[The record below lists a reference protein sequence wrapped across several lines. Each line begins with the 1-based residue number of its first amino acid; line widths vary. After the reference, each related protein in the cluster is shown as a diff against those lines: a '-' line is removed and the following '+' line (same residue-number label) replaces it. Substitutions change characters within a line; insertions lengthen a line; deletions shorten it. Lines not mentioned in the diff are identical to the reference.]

1 MSSQKNMIAE
11 TAKIIRG
18 LSMDGVQRA
27 NSGHPGMPMGMA
39 DIAAVLWTNHLNHN
53 PNNPAWF
60 NRDRFVLSNGHG
72 SMLIYSLLHLYG
84 YDLSIDDLKA
94 FRQWGSKTPGHPE
107 NHVTPGVETTTGPLG
122 QGIANAVGMAM
133 AEESLAGRYN
143 KEDNNIIDHFTY
155 AFIGDGDLEEGISH
169 EACSLAGH
177 HKLGKLVVLYDDNN
191 ITIDGE
197 TNLSFT
203 EDTAKRFEAYGW
215 HVQKCDGHDLEAIDA
230 AIDAAKEATDKPS
243 IIACKTVIGFG
254 SPKKAGTSSA
264 HGEPL
269 GAEELAITKT
279 KLGLPLE
286 DFYVSDEVKEFC
298 LASGNEGVEA
308 QEEWDLQLANY
319 TNLHADSAAEL
330 KDLIAGNLDE
340 SKITL
345 PTFEVGKAV
354 ATRGASGDVL
364 NAIASKIPALIG
376 GSADLSPSNKTF
388 PKSETAFSPEN
399 RAGRYIHYGIREHA
413 MAAIMNGMNL
423 HGGVI
428 PYSGTFFVFSDYM
441 RPAMRMAS
449 LMNVQSIYVLTHDSI
464 GLGEDGPTHQPESQL
479 VSLRSIPNMSV
490 MRPMC
495 ADETAQAWKLA
506 LLNTTGPT
514 CLVLTRQNLPVLDRT
529 SGTYASAEMTA
540 KGAYV
545 LTEDEGFNV
554 ILMASGSE
562 VEIALD
568 AKDTLND
575 EGIKVRVVSVPAME
589 LFDAQSDEYKEEVL
603 PRNGSVRVA
612 IEAGS
617 TMPWHKYVGIKGA
630 VIGMDSFGA
639 SAPYK
644 VLYEKFGITAENVV
658 KEVKNRI

>member
-84 YDLSIDDLKA
+84 YDLSIDDLKD

-133 AEESLAGRYN
+133 AEASLAGRYN
-143 KEDNNIIDHFTY
+143 EDDNSIIDHHTY
-155 AFIGDGDLEEGISH
+155 VFIGDGDLEEGISH

-177 HKLGKLVVLYDDNN
+177 HKLGKLVVLYDDNS
-191 ITIDGE
+191 ITIDGD
-197 TNLSFT
+197 TSLSFT
-203 EDTAKRFEAYGW
+203 ENTAQRFESYGW
-215 HVQKCDGHDLEAIDA
+215 HVQACDGHDLEAIDA
-230 AIDAAKEATDKPS
+230 AIDAAKEVTDKPS

-269 GAEELAITKT
+269 GAEEIAITKGI
-279 KLGLPLE
+279 LGLPLE

-298 LASGNEGVEA
+298 LASGNEGVEIE
-308 QEEWDLQLANY
+308 EEWDLQFSNFA
-319 TNLHADSAAEL
+319 NLHPESADEL
-330 KDLIAGNLDE
+330 RNLISG
-340 SKITL
+340 KIDPSSNTL
-345 PTFEVGKAV
+345 PTFEAGKSV

-364 NAIASKIPALIG
+364 NAIVSSIPALIG

-388 PKSETAFSPEN
+388 PKSETAFTPEN
-399 RAGRYIHYGIREHA
+399 STGRYIHYGIREHA
-413 MAAIMNGMNL
+413 MGAIMNGMNL
-423 HGGVI
+423 HGGVV

-441 RPAMRMAS
+441 RPAMRMAA
-449 LMNVQSIYVLTHDSI
+449 LMNVQAIYVLTHDSI
-464 GLGEDGPTHQPESQL
+464 GLGEDGPTHQPESHL
-479 VSLRSIPNMSV
+479 VSLRSIPNMLV
-490 MRPMC
+490 LRPMC
-495 ADETAQAWKLA
+495 ADETTQAWKIA
-506 LLNTTGPT
+506 LENTTGPSS
-514 CLVLTRQNLPVLDRT
+514 LVLTRQNLPVLDR
-529 SGTYASAEMTA
+529 SKGVYASAENTA

-545 LTEDEGFNV
+545 LTEDEGYSV
-554 ILMASGSE
+554 ILMGSGSE

-568 AKDTLND
+568 AKDILND
-575 EGIKVRVVSVPAME
+575 EGIKVRVVSVPSME
-589 LFDAQSDEYKEEVL
+589 LFEKQSVEYKNSVL

-612 IEAGS
+612 VEAGA
-617 TMPWHKYVGIKGA
+617 TMPWYKYVGIEGA
-630 VIGMDSFGA
+630 VVGMDSFGA

-644 VLYEKFGITAENVV
+644 VLYEKFGITPAHVV
-658 KEVKNRI
+658 EEVKSRI

>member
-1 MSSQKNMIAE
+1 MIAE

-18 LSMDGVQRA
+18 LSMDGVQKA

-84 YDLSIDDLKA
+84 YDLSIDDLKE

-107 NHVTPGVETTTGPLG
+107 NFMTSGIETTTGPLG
-122 QGIANAVGMAM
+122 QGISNAVGMAM
-133 AEESLAGRYN
+133 AEVSLAGRYN
-143 KEDNNIIDHFTY
+143 KEDNNIVDHYTY
-155 AFIGDGDLEEGISH
+155 CFIGDGDLEEGISH

-191 ITIDGE
+191 ITIDGD
-197 TNLSFT
+197 TSLSFS
-203 EDTAKRFEAYGW
+203 EDTLKRFESYGW
-215 HVQKCDGHDLEAIDA
+215 HVQACDGHDLEAIDN
-230 AIDAAKEATDKPS
+230 AIDGAKAEEGKPS
-243 IIACKTVIGFG
+243 LIACKTTIGFG

-269 GAEELAITKT
+269 GAEEIIITKT
-279 KLGLPLE
+279 KLGLPLV

-298 LASGNEGVEA
+298 LASGNEGVNA
-308 QEEWDLQLANY
+308 EEDWNMQLANY
-319 TNLHADSAAEL
+319 TNLHADAAIEFKAL
-330 KDLIAGNLDE
+330 IRGGVKDFE
-340 SKITL
+340 FEM
-345 PTFEVGKAV
+345 PTFTPGKSI
-354 ATRGASGDVL
+354 ATRGASGAVL
-364 NAIASKIPALIG
+364 DAIVSKIPSLIG

-388 PKSETAFSPEN
+388 PKSEVAFTPED
-399 RAGRYIHYGIREHA
+399 RAGRYVHYGVREHA
-413 MAAIMNGMNL
+413 MGAIMNGMFL

-428 PYSGTFFVFSDYM
+428 PYAGTFFVFSDYF
-441 RPAMRMAS
+441 RPAMRMAA
-449 LMNVQSIYVLTHDSI
+449 LMNVQAIYVLTHDSI
-464 GLGEDGPTHQPESQL
+464 GLGEDGPTHQPESHL
-479 VSLRSIPNMSV
+479 ASLRSIPNMSV
-490 MRPMC
+490 IRPMC
-495 ADETAQAWKLA
+495 ADETVYAWKMGLE
-506 LLNTTGPT
+506 NITGPT
-514 CLVLTRQNLPVLDRT
+514 SLVLTRQNLPVLDRT
-529 SGTYASAEMTA
+529 TGVYASAENAM

-554 ILMASGSE
+554 ILMGSGSE

-575 EGIKVRVVSVPAME
+575 AGIKVRVVSVPAME
-589 LFDAQSDEYKEEVL
+589 TFEKQSDEYKASVL
-603 PRNGSVRVA
+603 PDNGSVRVA

-617 TMPWHKYVGIKGA
+617 TMPWYKYVGLKGA
-630 VIGMDSFGA
+630 VVGMDSFGA

-644 VLYEKFGITAENVV
+644 VLYEKFGITPEKVVSLV
-658 KEVKNRI
+658 KERL

>member
-1 MSSQKNMIAE
+1 MIAE

-53 PNNPAWF
+53 PNNPKWF

-84 YDLSIDDLKA
+84 YDMTIDDLKG

-107 NHVTPGVETTTGPLG
+107 NFVTSGVETTTGPLG

-133 AEESLAGRYN
+133 AEASLAGRYN
-143 KEDNNIIDHFTY
+143 REDNNIVDHFTY
-155 AFIGDGDLEEGISH
+155 CFVGDGDLEEGISH

-177 HKLGKLVVLYDDNN
+177 HKLGKLVVLYDDND
-191 ITIDGE
+191 ITIDGD
-197 TNLSFT
+197 TGLSFS
-203 EDTAKRFEAYGW
+203 EDTLKRFESYGW
-215 HVQKCDGHDLEAIDA
+215 HVQKCDGHDLDAIDA
-230 AIDAAKEATDKPS
+230 AIDTAKAEEGMPS
-243 IIACKTVIGFG
+243 IIACKTTIGFG

-269 GAEELAITKT
+269 GAEELAITKQAI
-279 KLGLPLE
+279 GLPLE

-308 QEEWDLQLANY
+308 EEDWNMQLANY
-319 TNLHADSAAEL
+319 TNLHPDSAKEL
-330 KDLIAGNLDE
+330 KALIEGGVAQFDFE
-340 SKITL
+340 M
-345 PTFEVGKAV
+345 PTFEAGSSM
-354 ATRGASGDVL
+354 ATRAASGKVL
-364 NAIASKIPALIG
+364 DAIAAKIPALIG

-388 PKSETAFSPEN
+388 PKTEVAFTPED
-399 RAGRYIHYGIREHA
+399 RAGRYVHYGIREHG
-413 MAAIMNGMNL
+413 MGAIMNGMFL

-428 PYSGTFFVFSDYM
+428 PYAGTFFVFSDYF

-449 LMNVQSIYVLTHDSI
+449 LMSAQAIYVLTHDSI
-464 GLGEDGPTHQPESQL
+464 GLGEDGPTHQPESHL

-490 MRPMC
+490 IRPMC
-495 ADETAQAWKLA
+495 ADETAAAWQMA
-506 LLNTTGPT
+506 LENTTGPT
-514 CLVLTRQNLPVLDRT
+514 SLVLTRQNLPVLDRKT
-529 SGTYASAEMTA
+529 GEYASADNTA
-540 KGAYV
+540 KGMYV
-545 LTEDEGFNV
+545 LTEDEGYNV

-568 AKDTLND
+568 AKKSLNND
-575 EGIKVRVVSVPAME
+575 GIKVRVVSAPTLEAFE
-589 LFDAQSDEYKEEVL
+589 KQSAEYKESVL
-603 PRNGSVRVA
+603 PDNGAVRVA
-612 IEAGS
+612 VEAGS
-617 TMPWHKYVGIKGA
+617 TMPWHKYVGLNGGI
-630 VIGMDSFGA
+630 VGMDSFGA

-644 VLYEKFGITAENVV
+644 VLYEKFGITSENVV
-658 KEVKNRI
+658 NQVKERL

>member
-1 MSSQKNMIAE
+1 MSLSKNMIAE

-53 PNNPAWF
+53 PNNPDWF

-84 YDLSIDDLKA
+84 YDLTIDDLKE

-107 NHVTPGVETTTGPLG
+107 NHITPGIETTTGPLG

-143 KEDNNIIDHFTY
+143 KDNNNIVAHYTY
-155 AFIGDGDLEEGISH
+155 AFCGDGDLEEGISH

-177 HKLGKLVVLYDDNN
+177 HKLGKLVVLYDDND
-191 ITIDGE
+191 ITIDGD
-197 TNLSFT
+197 TSLSFSEET
-203 EDTAKRFEAYGW
+203 LKRFEAYGW
-215 HVQKCDGHDLEAIDA
+215 HVLAVDGHNLEAIDA
-230 AIDAAKEATDKPS
+230 AIDAAKEEEGKPTL
-243 IIACKTVIGFG
+243 IACKTTIGFG

-269 GAEELAITKT
+269 GVEEIIVTKT
-279 KLGLPLE
+279 AMGLPLE

-308 QEEWDLQLANY
+308 EEEWNLQLSNFA
-319 TNLHADSAAEL
+319 NLHPDAASEL
-330 KDLIAGNLDE
+330 KTIIKGGVEAFDFE
-340 SKITL
+340 L
-345 PTFEVGKAV
+345 PTYEPGNSV
-354 ATRGASGDVL
+354 ATRSASGDVL
-364 NAIASKIPALIG
+364 NAIVSKIPSLIG

-388 PKSETAFSPEN
+388 PKSEVAFSPED
-399 RAGRYIHYGIREHA
+399 RAGRYVHYGIREHA
-413 MAAIMNGMNL
+413 MGAIMNGMNL

-441 RPAMRMAS
+441 RPAMRMAA
-449 LMNVQSIYVLTHDSI
+449 LMNVQAIYVLTHDSI
-464 GLGEDGPTHQPESQL
+464 GLGEDGPTHQPESHL
-479 VSLRSIPNMSV
+479 ASLRSIPNMTV
-490 MRPMC
+490 IRPMC
-495 ADETAQAWKLA
+495 ADETAQAWKMA
-506 LLNTTGPT
+506 LENTTGPT
-514 CLVLTRQNLPVLDRT
+514 SLVLTRQNLPVLDRSAGKYT
-529 SGTYASAEMTA
+529 SAENTA

-545 LTEDEGFNV
+545 ITEDTDFTV

-562 VEIALD
+562 VEIALE

-575 EGIKVRVVSVPAME
+575 EGIKVRVVSVPTME
-589 LFDAQSDEYKEEVL
+589 AFEKQSKEYKESVF
-603 PRNGSVRVA
+603 PNNGSIRVA
-612 IEAGS
+612 VEAGA
-617 TMPWHKYVGIKGA
+617 TMPWYKYVGLDGA
-630 VIGMDSFGA
+630 VVGMDSFGA

-644 VLYEKFGITAENVV
+644 VLYEKFGITAESVVNKV
-658 KEVKNRI
+658 KERM

>member
-84 YDLSIDDLKA
+84 YDLSIDDLKD

-133 AEESLAGRYN
+133 AEASLAGRYN
-143 KEDNNIIDHFTY
+143 KENNNIVDHYTY

-177 HKLGKLVVLYDDNN
+177 HQLGKLVVLYDDNS
-191 ITIDGE
+191 ITIDGD

-203 EDTAKRFEAYGW
+203 EDTLKRFESYGW
-215 HVQKCDGHDLEAIDA
+215 HVQSCDGHDLDAIDS
-230 AIDAAKEATDKPS
+230 AIDAAKEEMQKPS

-269 GAEELAITKT
+269 GAEEIAITKT
-279 KLGLPLE
+279 AIGLPLE
-286 DFYVSDEVKEFC
+286 DFYVSTEVKEFC
-298 LASGNEGVEA
+298 LASGNEGVETE
-308 QEEWDLQLANY
+308 EEWNLQLSNY
-319 TNLHADSAAEL
+319 ANLHVDEAKEL
-330 KDLIAGNLDE
+330 KGIIAGEMDLSN
-340 SKITL
+340 ITL
-345 PTFEVGKAV
+345 PTYEVGKGV
-354 ATRGASGDVL
+354 ATRSASGDVL
-364 NAIASKIPALIG
+364 NAIASQIPALIG

-388 PKSETAFSPEN
+388 PKSETAFSVEN

-413 MAAIMNGMNL
+413 MAAIMNGMSL
-423 HGGVI
+423 HGGVV

-449 LMNVQSIYVLTHDSI
+449 LMNVQAIYVLTHDSI

-479 VSLRSIPNMSV
+479 VSLRSIPNMLV

-506 LLNTTGPT
+506 LENKTGPS

-529 SGTYASAEMTA
+529 EGNYASAELTA

-554 ILMASGSE
+554 ILMGSGSE
-562 VEIALD
+562 VEIALE
-568 AKDTLND
+568 AKATLNA
-575 EGIKVRVVSVPAME
+575 EGIKVRVVSVPTME
-589 LFDAQSDEYKEEVL
+589 LFEKQTEEYKESVL

-617 TMPWHKYVGIKGA
+617 TMPWYKYVGIKGG

-644 VLYEKFGITAENVV
+644 VLYEKFGITSAHVV
-658 KEVKNRI
+658 EEVKNRI

>member
-1 MSSQKNMIAE
+1 MIAE

-18 LSMDGVQRA
+18 LSMDGVQKA

-84 YDLSIDDLKA
+84 YDLSIDDLKG

-107 NHVTPGVETTTGPLG
+107 NFITPGVETTTGPLG

-133 AEESLAGRYN
+133 AEASLAGRYN
-143 KEDNNIIDHFTY
+143 KEDNNIVDHYTY
-155 AFIGDGDLEEGISH
+155 CFIGDGDLEEGISH

-191 ITIDGE
+191 ITIDGD

-203 EDTAKRFEAYGW
+203 EDTLKRFESYGW
-215 HVQKCDGHDLEAIDA
+215 HVQTCDGHDLDAIDS
-230 AIDAAKEATDKPS
+230 AIDAAKEEEGKPS
-243 IIACKTVIGFG
+243 IIACKTTIGFG

-269 GAEELAITKT
+269 GAEELAITK
-279 KLGLPLE
+279 KALGLPLE

-298 LASGNEGVEA
+298 LASGNEGVDA
-308 QEEWDLQLANY
+308 EEDWNMQLANY
-319 TNLHADSAAEL
+319 TNLHPESALEFKLVMKGGVADYDFEM
-330 KDLIAGNLDE
+330 
-340 SKITL
+340 
-345 PTFEVGKAV
+345 PTFEAGSSM
-354 ATRGASGDVL
+354 ATRAASGKVL
-364 NAIASKIPALIG
+364 DAIVSKIPSLIG

-388 PKSETAFSPEN
+388 PKTETALTPED
-399 RAGRYIHYGIREHA
+399 RAGRYVHYGIREHG
-413 MAAIMNGMNL
+413 MGAIMNGMFL

-428 PYSGTFFVFSDYM
+428 PYAGTFFVFSDYF

-449 LMNVQSIYVLTHDSI
+449 LMGVQAIYVLTHDSI
-464 GLGEDGPTHQPESQL
+464 GLGEDGPTHQPESHL

-490 MRPMC
+490 IRPMC
-495 ADETAQAWKLA
+495 ADETAAAWKMA
-506 LLNTTGPT
+506 LENTTGPT
-514 CLVLTRQNLPVLDRT
+514 SLVLTRQNLPVLDRT
-529 SGTYASAEMTA
+529 SGTYASAENTA

-545 LTEDEGFNV
+545 LTEDEGYNV
-554 ILMASGSE
+554 ILMGSGSE

-568 AKDTLND
+568 AKEALNND
-575 EGIKVRVVSVPAME
+575 GIKVRVVSVPAME
-589 LFDAQSDEYKEEVL
+589 AFEKQSDEYKASVL
-603 PRNGSVRVA
+603 PDNGSVRVA
-612 IEAGS
+612 VEAGS
-617 TMPWHKYVGIKGA
+617 TMPWHKYVGLKGGI
-630 VIGMDSFGA
+630 VGMDSFGA

-644 VLYEKFGITAENVV
+644 VLYEKFGITPDRVVSMV
-658 KEVKNRI
+658 KERL

>member
-1 MSSQKNMIAE
+1 MIAE

-53 PNNPAWF
+53 PSNPKWF

-84 YDLSIDDLKA
+84 YDLTIDDLKD

-107 NHVTPGVETTTGPLG
+107 NHITPGVETTTGPLG

-133 AEESLAGRYN
+133 AEASLAGRFN
-143 KEDNNIIDHFTY
+143 QEDNQIIDHFTY
-155 AFIGDGDLEEGISH
+155 VFVGDGDLEEGISH

-191 ITIDGE
+191 ITIDGD
-197 TNLSFT
+197 TNLSFS
-203 EDTAKRFEAYGW
+203 EDTLKRFESYGW
-215 HVQKCDGHDLEAIDA
+215 HVQSCDGHDLDAVDKAID
-230 AIDAAKEATDKPS
+230 IAKEETEKPS
-243 IIACKTVIGFG
+243 IIACKTTIGFG

-269 GAEELAITKT
+269 GAEELEITK
-279 KLGLPLE
+279 KAIGLPLE
-286 DFYVSDEVKEFC
+286 DFYVSEEVATFCKESGDE
-298 LASGNEGVEA
+298 GIEA
-308 QEEWDLQLANY
+308 EEEWNMQLSNY
-319 TNLHADSAAEL
+319 
-330 KDLIAGNLDE
+330 GNLYPELGRQLNALISGDADY
-340 SKITL
+340 SDLDL
-345 PTFEVGKAV
+345 PQFETGKSV

-364 NAIASKIPALIG
+364 NAVAEKIPALIG

-388 PKSETAFSPEN
+388 PKSETAFTPDN
-399 RAGRYIHYGIREHA
+399 RDGRYVHYGIREHA
-413 MAAIMNGMNL
+413 MGAIMNGMNL

-428 PYSGTFFVFSDYM
+428 PYAGTFFVFSDYM
-441 RPAMRMAS
+441 RPAMRMAA
-449 LMNVQSIYVLTHDSI
+449 LMNVQAIYVLTHDSI
-464 GLGEDGPTHQPESQL
+464 GLGEDGPTHQPESHL

-490 MRPMC
+490 IRPMC

-506 LLNTTGPT
+506 LENTTGPT
-514 CLVLTRQNLPVLDRT
+514 SLVLTRQNLPVLDRGN
-529 SGTYASAEMTA
+529 GTYASAEHTA

-545 LTEDEGFNV
+545 LTEDEGYTAI
-554 ILMASGSE
+554 ILASGSE
-562 VEIALD
+562 VEIALE
-568 AKDTLND
+568 AKETLNAK
-575 EGIKVRVVSVPAME
+575 GVKVRVVSVPSMD
-589 LFDAQSDEYKEEVL
+589 LFEKQSSEYKNEVL
-603 PRNGSVRVA
+603 PASCINRVA
-612 IEAGS
+612 VEAGS
-617 TMPWHKYVGIKGA
+617 TMPWYKYVGMNGGI
-630 VIGMDSFGA
+630 VGMDTFGA

-658 KEVKNRI
+658 KEVMDRV

>member
-1 MSSQKNMIAE
+1 MSSSKNMIAE

-53 PNNPAWF
+53 PNNPSWF

-84 YDLSIDDLKA
+84 YDLTIDDLKD

-133 AEESLAGRYN
+133 AEASLGGRYN
-143 KEDNNIIDHFTY
+143 KEDNNIIDHYTY

-191 ITIDGE
+191 ITIDGD
-197 TNLSFT
+197 TSLSFT
-203 EDTAKRFEAYGW
+203 EDTLKRFESYGW
-215 HVQKCDGHDLEAIDA
+215 HVLACDGHDLEAIDT
-230 AIDAAKEATDKPS
+230 AIDAAKEETEKPTL
-243 IIACKTVIGFG
+243 IACKTTIGFG

-269 GAEELAITKT
+269 GAEEIIVTKT
-279 KLGLPLE
+279 AIGLPLE

-308 QEEWDLQLANY
+308 EEDWNMQLANF
-319 TNLHADSAAEL
+319 TNLYPEVSTEL
-330 KDLIAGNLDE
+330 KAIIKGGVDAFDFELPKYEAGA
-340 SKITL
+340 SI
-345 PTFEVGKAV
+345 

-364 NAIASKIPALIG
+364 NAIASKIPSLIG

-388 PKSETAFSPEN
+388 PKSEVAFTPED
-399 RAGRYIHYGIREHA
+399 RAGRYVHYGIREHA
-413 MAAIMNGMNL
+413 MGAIMNGMTL
-423 HGGVI
+423 HGGII

-441 RPAMRMAS
+441 RPAMRMAA

-464 GLGEDGPTHQPESQL
+464 GLGEDGPTHQPESHL
-479 VSLRSIPNMSV
+479 VSLRSIPNMLV
-490 MRPMC
+490 IRPMC
-495 ADETAQAWKLA
+495 AEETAQAWKMA
-506 LLNTTGPT
+506 LENTTGPT
-514 CLVLTRQNLPVLDRT
+514 SLVLTRQNLPVLDRA
-529 SGTYASAEMTA
+529 SGTYAPAENA
-540 KGAYV
+540 SKGAYV
-545 LTEDEGFNV
+545 LTEDEGFDV

-562 VEIALD
+562 VEIALE
-568 AKDTLND
+568 AKSTLNND
-575 EGIKVRVVSVPAME
+575 GIKVRVVSVPTME
-589 LFDAQSDEYKEEVL
+589 AFEKQSAEYKESVL
-603 PRNGSVRVA
+603 PSNITVRVA
-612 IEAGS
+612 VEAGS
-617 TMPWHKYVGIKGA
+617 TMPWYKYVGLNGA
-630 VIGMDSFGA
+630 VVGMDSFGA

-644 VLYEKFGITAENVV
+644 VLYEKFGITAESVVNRV
-658 KEVKNRI
+658 KERI

>member
-84 YDLSIDDLKA
+84 YDLSINDLKD

-191 ITIDGE
+191 ITIDGD
-197 TNLSFT
+197 TSLSFT
-203 EDTAKRFEAYGW
+203 EDTSKRFEAYGW
-215 HVQKCDGHDLEAIDA
+215 HVQACDGHDLEAIDV
-230 AIDAAKEATDKPS
+230 AIDAAKAITDKPS
-243 IIACKTVIGFG
+243 LIACKTVIGFG

-269 GAEELAITKT
+269 GAEELAITK
-279 KLGLPLE
+279 KALGLPLE

-298 LASGNEGVEA
+298 LASGNEGVETE
-308 QEEWDLQLANY
+308 EEWDLQLSNY
-319 TNLHADSAAEL
+319 TNLHPESGKEL
-330 KDLIAGNLDE
+330 KGLISGELDE
-340 SKITL
+340 TSYTL
-345 PTFEVGKAV
+345 PSFEPGKAV

-364 NAIASKIPALIG
+364 NAIAASIPALIG

-388 PKSETAFSPEN
+388 PKSETAFTPEN

-441 RPAMRMAS
+441 RPAMRMAA
-449 LMNVQSIYVLTHDSI
+449 LMNVQAIYVLTHDSI
-464 GLGEDGPTHQPESQL
+464 GLGEDGPTHQPESHL
-479 VSLRSIPNMSV
+479 ISLRSIPNMLV
-490 MRPMC
+490 FRPMC

-506 LLNTTGPT
+506 LQNTTGPSS
-514 CLVLTRQNLPVLDRT
+514 LVLTRQNLPVLDRK
-529 SGTYASAEMTA
+529 SSTYASAEMTE

-545 LTEDEGFNV
+545 LTEDTDFNV

-568 AKDTLND
+568 AKETLND
-575 EGIKVRVVSVPAME
+575 EGIKVRVVSVPSME
-589 LFDAQSDEYKEEVL
+589 LFEKQNDEYKAEVF

-612 IEAGS
+612 VEAGG
-617 TMPWHKYVGIKGA
+617 TMPWYKYVGIKGA

-658 KEVKNRI
+658 KEVKSRL

>member
-84 YDLSIDDLKA
+84 YDLSIDDLKD

-143 KEDNNIIDHFTY
+143 KEDNNIIDHYTY

-197 TNLSFT
+197 TSLSFT
-203 EDTAKRFEAYGW
+203 ENTAQRFEAYGW
-215 HVQKCDGHDLEAIDA
+215 HVQACDGHNLEAIDA
-230 AIDAAKEATDKPS
+230 AIDAAKEVTDKPS

-269 GAEELAITKT
+269 GAEELAITK
-279 KLGLPLE
+279 KALGLPLE

-298 LASGNEGVEA
+298 LDSGNEGVETE
-308 QEEWDLQLANY
+308 EEWDLQLANY
-319 TNLHADSAAEL
+319 ANLHPESGKEL
-330 KDLIAGNLDE
+330 RGLISGELDE
-340 SKITL
+340 TSYTL
-345 PTFEVGKAV
+345 PTFEPGKSV

-364 NAIASKIPALIG
+364 NAVAASIPALVG

-388 PKSETAFSPEN
+388 PKSETAFTPEN

-413 MAAIMNGMNL
+413 MGAIMNGMNL

-441 RPAMRMAS
+441 RPAMRMAA
-449 LMNVQSIYVLTHDSI
+449 LMNVQAIYVLTHDSI
-464 GLGEDGPTHQPESQL
+464 GLGEDGPTHQPESHL
-479 VSLRSIPNMSV
+479 VSLRSIPNMLV
-490 MRPMC
+490 FRPMC
-495 ADETAQAWKLA
+495 ADETAQSWKLA
-506 LLNTTGPT
+506 LQTTTGPSS
-514 CLVLTRQNLPVLDRT
+514 LVLTRQNLPVLDRT
-529 SGTYASAEMTA
+529 TGKYASAEMTA

-545 LTEDEGFNV
+545 LTEDAGFNV

-562 VEIALD
+562 VEIALE

-575 EGIKVRVVSVPAME
+575 EGIKVRVVSVPSME
-589 LFDAQSDEYKEEVL
+589 LFEKQSEEYKAEVL

-612 IEAGS
+612 VEAGA
-617 TMPWHKYVGIKGA
+617 TMPWYKYVGIKGA

>member
-84 YDLSIDDLKA
+84 YDLSIADLKE

-122 QGIANAVGMAM
+122 QGVANAVGMAM

-143 KEDNNIIDHFTY
+143 KEDNNIIDHYTY

-197 TNLSFT
+197 TSLSFT
-203 EDTAKRFEAYGW
+203 ENTAQRFEAYGW
-215 HVQKCDGHDLEAIDA
+215 HVQACDGHDLEAIDA
-230 AIDAAKEATDKPS
+230 AIDAAKEASDKPS

-269 GAEELAITKT
+269 GAEELIITK
-279 KLGLPLE
+279 KALGLPLE

-298 LASGNEGVEA
+298 LASGNEGVETE
-308 QEEWDLQLANY
+308 EEWDLQLANY
-319 TNLHADSAAEL
+319 ANLYPESGNVL
-330 KDLIAGNLDE
+330 RGLISGELDE
-340 SKITL
+340 SSYTL
-345 PTFEVGKAV
+345 PTFEPGKSV

-364 NAIASKIPALIG
+364 NAVAASIPALIG

-388 PKSETAFSPEN
+388 PKSETAFTPEN

-413 MAAIMNGMNL
+413 MGAIMNGMNL

-441 RPAMRMAS
+441 RPAMRMAA
-449 LMNVQSIYVLTHDSI
+449 LMNVQAIYVLTHDSI
-464 GLGEDGPTHQPESQL
+464 GLGEDGPTHQPESHL
-479 VSLRSIPNMSV
+479 VSLRSIPNMLV
-490 MRPMC
+490 FRPMC

-506 LLNTTGPT
+506 LQTTTGPSS
-514 CLVLTRQNLPVLDRT
+514 LVLTRQNLPVLDRT
-529 SGTYASAEMTA
+529 TSKYASAEMTA

-545 LTEDEGFNV
+545 LTEDAGFNV

-562 VEIALD
+562 VEIALE

-575 EGIKVRVVSVPAME
+575 EGIKVRVVSVPSME
-589 LFDAQSDEYKEEVL
+589 LFEKQSEEYKAEVL
-603 PRNGSVRVA
+603 PRNSAVRVA
-612 IEAGS
+612 VEAGA
-617 TMPWHKYVGIKGA
+617 TMPWYKYVGIEGA

>member
-1 MSSQKNMIAE
+1 MSSNKNRIAE
-11 TAKIIRG
+11 TANIIRG

-84 YDLSIDDLKA
+84 YDLSIDDLKD

-107 NHVTPGVETTTGPLG
+107 NHITPGVETTTGPLG

-133 AEESLAGRYN
+133 AEVSLAGRYN
-143 KEDNNIIDHFTY
+143 KEDNNIVDHYTY

-177 HKLGKLVVLYDDNN
+177 HQLGKLVVLYDDNS
-191 ITIDGE
+191 ITIDGD
-197 TNLSFT
+197 TSLSFT
-203 EDTAKRFEAYGW
+203 EDTLKRFESYGW
-215 HVQKCDGHDLEAIDA
+215 HVQACDGHDLDAIDN
-230 AIDAAKEATDKPS
+230 AIDAAKEEEGKPS
-243 IIACKTVIGFG
+243 LIACKTTIGFG

-269 GAEELAITKT
+269 GAEEIIVTKT

-298 LASGNEGVEA
+298 LASGNEGVDA
-308 QEEWDLQLANY
+308 EEDWNMQLANY
-319 TNLHADSAAEL
+319 TNLYPEVSLEFKA
-330 KDLIAGNLDE
+330 LIRGGVQDYE
-340 SKITL
+340 FEM
-345 PTFEVGKAV
+345 PTFTPGKSV
-354 ATRGASGDVL
+354 ATRGASGAVL
-364 NAIASKIPALIG
+364 DAIVSKIPSLIG

-388 PKSETAFSPEN
+388 PKSEVAFNPEN
-399 RAGRYIHYGIREHA
+399 RAGRYVHYGIREHA
-413 MAAIMNGMNL
+413 MGAIMNGMFL

-428 PYSGTFFVFSDYM
+428 PYAGTFFVFSDYF
-441 RPAMRMAS
+441 RPAMRMAA
-449 LMNVQSIYVLTHDSI
+449 LMNVQAIYVLTHDSI
-464 GLGEDGPTHQPESQL
+464 GLGEDGPTHQPESHL
-479 VSLRSIPNMSV
+479 VSLRAIPNMSV
-490 MRPMC
+490 IRPMC
-495 ADETAQAWKLA
+495 ADETVYAWKMGLE
-506 LLNTTGPT
+506 NVTGPT
-514 CLVLTRQNLPVLDRT
+514 SLVLTRQNLPVLDRT
-529 SGTYASAEMTA
+529 TGVYASAENTL

-545 LTEDEGFNV
+545 LTEDEGYTV
-554 ILMASGSE
+554 ILMGSGSE

-568 AKDTLND
+568 AKDMLND

-589 LFDAQSDEYKEEVL
+589 TFEKQSAAYKASVF
-603 PRNGSVRVA
+603 PDNGAVRVA
-612 IEAGS
+612 VEAGA
-617 TMPWHKYVGIKGA
+617 TMPWYKYVGLNGA
-630 VIGMDSFGA
+630 VVGMDSFGA

-644 VLYEKFGITAENVV
+644 VLYEKFGITPERIVSLV
-658 KEVKNRI
+658 KDRL